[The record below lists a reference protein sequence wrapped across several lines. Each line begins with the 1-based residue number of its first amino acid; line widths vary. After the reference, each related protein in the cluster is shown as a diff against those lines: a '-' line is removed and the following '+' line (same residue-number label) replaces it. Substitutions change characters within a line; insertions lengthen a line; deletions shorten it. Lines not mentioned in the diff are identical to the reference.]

1 MKVQNLNS
9 VNPPKRSDKQSSVED
24 IRHERKLKSKN
35 SDASTNQASAMVK
48 SDQVEISP
56 EAIERQKSK
65 DELGVSRE
73 LLSQLPSS
81 RAHVIYEALA
91 KIKAGLYSSDEIVK
105 EAASRL
111 VSSGELDDII

>member
-1 MKVQNLNS
+1 MKVQDLNS
-9 VNPPKRSDKQSSVED
+9 VNPPKRPDKQSSVED
-24 IRHERKLKSKN
+24 IKHERKLKSKN
-35 SDASTNQASAMVK
+35 SDTSTNQASSIGK

-65 DELGVSRE
+65 DEFGASKE

-81 RAHVIYEALA
+81 RANVIYEALA
-91 KIKAGLYSSDEIVK
+91 KIKAGLYSSDEVVE

-111 VSSGELDDII
+111 LSGGELDNII